1 MNRTLILGPALAM
14 FAAAACSSDAAPPKA
29 EKSNSVEQK
38 LAGVYPDKFECSSI
52 ATPDTLSQILG
63 GPVSV
68 LDNLLP
74 VPPGVPKP
82 CNYRLDKGVLQTD
95 AGAVPQE
102 EAWTFDFD
110 CRDGMKRR
118 VDKLFAQYLQ
128 QTADRIAQYNTASDA
143 GIKPNPDAGTSQFTK
158 PGEAMEVTVGAKAL
172 DHNGQAILFI
182 DDDAP
187 CYVRVVGPDGPKR
200 LELAKLVAKNLTFAN
215 APMSPRAF
223 P

>member
-1 MNRTLILGPALAM
+1 MNRTLILGL
-14 FAAAACSSDAAPPKA
+14 FAATACSSDAAPPSSSA
-29 EKSNSVEQK
+29 EKAKATEQQK
-38 LAGVYPDKFECSSI
+38 LAGVFPDKFECASI
-52 ATPDTLSQILG
+52 ATPDTLSPILG

-82 CNYRLDKGVLQTD
+82 CNFKLDKGVLQTD

-110 CRDGMKRR
+110 CREGMKQR

-128 QTADRIAQYNTASDA
+128 QTADRISQYNTVSDA
-143 GIKPNPDAGTSQFTK
+143 GVKPNPDAGTSQFTK
-158 PGEAMEVTVGAKAL
+158 PGEAIEVTVGAKAL

-215 APMSPRAF
+215 APMTPRAF

>member
-1 MNRTLILGPALAM
+1 MTRTFLLIVAALG
-14 FAAAACSSDAAPPKA
+14 ACKSDAAAPPRS
-29 EKSNSVEQK
+29 EKSTPGAEQK
-38 LAGVYPDKFECSSI
+38 LAGVFPDKFECASI
-52 ATPDTLSQILG
+52 ATPDTLSQVLG
-63 GPVSV
+63 GPVAPS
-68 LDNLLP
+68 DNLLP

-82 CNYRLDKGVLQTD
+82 CNYRLDKGVIQTD
-95 AGAVPQE
+95 AGTVPVE

-110 CRDGMKRR
+110 CRDGMKQR
-118 VDKLFAQYLQ
+118 VDALFAQYLKQ
-128 QTADRIAQYNTASDA
+128 SNDRIEHYNEMSDA
-143 GIKPNPDAGTSQFTK
+143 GVKPTRTLDAGLQFTK

-187 CYVRVVGPDGPKR
+187 CYVRVVGPDGPRR